1 MLKYNR
7 LNEINLSF
15 ISHPIKSM
23 LAIQMFKND
32 TRQRIK
38 KYLE

>member
-7 LNEINLSF
+7 LNEIELVF

-23 LAIQMFKND
+23 LAIQMLKNEA
-32 TRQRIK
+32 RQRIK
-38 KYLE
+38 NE